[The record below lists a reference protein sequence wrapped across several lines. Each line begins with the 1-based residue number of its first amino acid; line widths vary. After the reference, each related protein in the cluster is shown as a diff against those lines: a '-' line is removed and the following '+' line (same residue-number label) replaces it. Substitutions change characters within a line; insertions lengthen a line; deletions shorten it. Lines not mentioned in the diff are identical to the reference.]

1 MIYLQTGLAYFNQ
14 RIIDQSLIHV
24 ATKTPYVLD
33 WLLTVANITAEQ
45 VIDDQFVFADILYVP
60 EQGRCTKNFLVNKS
74 LLFSPEFFYVF

>member
-1 MIYLQTGLAYFNQ
+1 
-14 RIIDQSLIHV
+14 
-24 ATKTPYVLD
+24 LD